1 MCDSVEKSSVFLQ
14 GIVGSKGACVARS
27 YVFKKRIEVK
37 KTPLADDQI
46 DAELERLEKAVKM
59 TAADIAEF
67 QKLAKERHGEQYA
80 AIFDSHLLMLEDPQF
95 KPQMIS
101 RVKKEKINVES
112 IVADIV
118 NKLQNV
124 FSAIEDPYLRERAI
138 DIKDVGDRLLRHLMG
153 LEGPST
159 EIGDEPYVLV
169 ASEISPSEILDFAKG
184 KLQGVCLDTGGAT
197 SHVAILAGAL
207 GIPSVFG
214 LVNFSMGVH
223 TGDTILMDTRDEC
236 RIILNPSKELKDKL
250 YEELKNELGSKV
262 LSNTTADG
270 IKLNIAANIAR
281 TEELPLLQKNGIK
294 RIGLFRSEFVF
305 MESMDVPSEHF
316 QCEIYSKVVKA
327 APELAV
333 LRTID
338 IGSDKP
344 LRYLPL
350 GEEMNPAMGFRSVR
364 FSLSRKDILVPQLRA
379 MIKAASGS
387 NCKIIFPMVSVPSEL
402 KSISDIYEEV
412 VSELGISNPPEWGI
426 ILCLAK

>member
-101 RVKKEKINVES
+101 RVKKEKVNVES

-153 LEGPST
+153 L
-159 EIGDEPYVLV
+159 DVLLEHYINHIACNV
-169 ASEISPSEILDFAKG
+169 HLLG
-184 KLQGVCLDTGGAT
+184 LQT
-197 SHVAILAGAL
+197 
-207 GIPSVFG
+207 
-214 LVNFSMGVH
+214 
-223 TGDTILMDTRDEC
+223 
-236 RIILNPSKELKDKL
+236 
-250 YEELKNELGSKV
+250 
-262 LSNTTADG
+262 
-270 IKLNIAANIAR
+270 
-281 TEELPLLQKNGIK
+281 
-294 RIGLFRSEFVF
+294 
-305 MESMDVPSEHF
+305 
-316 QCEIYSKVVKA
+316 
-327 APELAV
+327 
-333 LRTID
+333 D
-338 IGSDKP
+338 IGEYKH
-344 LRYLPL
+344 
-350 GEEMNPAMGFRSVR
+350 F
-364 FSLSRKDILVPQLRA
+364 
-379 MIKAASGS
+379 
-387 NCKIIFPMVSVPSEL
+387 
-402 KSISDIYEEV
+402 
-412 VSELGISNPPEWGI
+412 GIRRNVD
-426 ILCLAK
+426 